1 MKLPKIL
8 NSKKTNIL
16 KIAGLSLLALIVLA
30 GLLRFVGLS
39 FNSVFKASQ
48 FNIPHPVSISY
59 DYDDYKYEKA
69 SSAGLSIR
77 NAEMAT
83 SSAPIYEEGAMGD
96 DAEEFEVTEY
106 TATIETR
113 HLEEACPVITNLKAK
128 EYVVFESA
136 NEYDSGCNYTFKVK
150 KDNVAEILDIVKGMN
165 PKELSESTYTIK
177 KLVDDF
183 TSEIEILEK
192 KLSSI
197 DVTLTKAVSAYD
209 SVTALAVSVQD
220 VESLAKIIDSKI
232 NLIERLTQ
240 ERIDIN
246 SQLERIERSKAEQ
259 LDRLEYT
266 YFYVN
271 IFENKFVD
279 GSALKDSWKL
289 TIKEFV
295 YNTNQF
301 VQDITVNLVV
311 FLFILLQY
319 IVYLLILLFVAKYG
333 WQFIKYIW
341 KK

>member
-1 MKLPKIL
+1 MKFLKTL
-8 NSKKTNIL
+8 KSKKTNIL
-16 KIAGLSLLALIVLA
+16 KIAGVLLLALIVLA

-48 FNIPHPVSISY
+48 FNVPHPISISY
-59 DYDDYKYEKA
+59 DYDDYEYAKD
-69 SSAGLSIR
+69 SSAGLSLR
-77 NAEMAT
+77 NIETAT
-83 SSAPIYEEGAMGD
+83 SNAPIYEEETMGD

-106 TATIETR
+106 NASIETR
-113 HLEEACPVITNLKAK
+113 HLEESCSIITNLKEK

-136 NEYDSGCNYTFKVK
+136 NEYSSGCNYAFKVK
-150 KDNVAEILDIVKGMN
+150 KDNVAEILDIVKEMN

-246 SQLERIERSKAEQ
+246 SQLERIQRSKAEQ
-259 LDRLEYT
+259 LDKLEYT

-279 GSALKDSWKL
+279 GTALKDSWKL

-295 YNTNQF
+295 NNTNQF
-301 VQDITVNLVV
+301 IEDITVNLIV
-311 FLFILLQY
+311 FLLLILQY
-319 IVYLLILLFVAKYG
+319 VVYFLILLFVAKYG
-333 WQFIKYIW
+333 WQFAKYIW